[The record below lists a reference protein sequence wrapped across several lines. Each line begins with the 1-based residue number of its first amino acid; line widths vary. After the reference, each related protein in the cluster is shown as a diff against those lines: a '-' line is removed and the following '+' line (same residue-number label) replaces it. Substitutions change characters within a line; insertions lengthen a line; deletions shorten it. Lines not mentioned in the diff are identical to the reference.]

1 MIAIPRHVTPWRRRR
16 RCAVSDMETD
26 KKMDQMIAD
35 LVARKEKV
43 EASLR
48 ERQRQNHWQEAI
60 SQMIQSKE

>member
-1 MIAIPRHVTPWRRRR
+1 MIAIPRHVIPWRRRR
-16 RCAVSDMETD
+16 KCVTTDTETD

-60 SQMIQSKE
+60 SQMIRSKE